1 MSALSKVNA
10 MKNLFKSILFG
21 FCVLAFGTA
30 FAGDKGTREE
40 AVALVKKAAA
50 YLQANG
56 KDKAFAEFSNPKG
69 QFVDRD
75 MYVYA
80 ADMNG
85 IALAHGANAKLIG
98 KSVMELKDADGKPFI
113 KELYEVAN
121 TKGKG
126 WVDYKWPN
134 PVTKVIEPKTT
145 YVEKVGDVVIA
156 CGVYK

>member
-1 MSALSKVNA
+1 
-10 MKNLFKSILFG
+10 MKNLLKVLLLG
-21 FCVLAFGTA
+21 ACLLAFGPA
-30 FAGDKGTREE
+30 GAAGDKGTREE

-56 KDKAFAEFSNPKG
+56 REKAFAEFSNPKG
-69 QFVDRD
+69 QFNDRD

-85 IALAHGANAKLIG
+85 IALAHGANPKLIG

-113 KELYEVAN
+113 KELYDVAN

-134 PVTKVIEPKTT
+134 PMTKVIEPKTT

>member
-1 MSALSKVNA
+1 MQK
-10 MKNLFKSILFG
+10 LFKYILFG
-21 FCVLAFGTA
+21 ICAMAFGG
-30 FAGDKGTREE
+30 AGAADKGTPEE

-75 MYVYA
+75 MYLYA

-85 IALAHGANAKLIG
+85 LALAHGANAKLIG
-98 KSVMELKDADGKPFI
+98 KSVMELKDADGKYFI
-113 KELYEVAN
+113 KELYQVAN
-121 TKGKG
+121 IKGKG

-134 PVTKVIEPKTT
+134 PVTKAIESKTT
-145 YVEKVGDVVIA
+145 YVEKVGDIVIA

>member
-1 MSALSKVNA
+1 MQK
-10 MKNLFKSILFG
+10 LFKCILFG
-21 FCVLAFGTA
+21 VFALAVGA
-30 FAGDKGTREE
+30 AGAADKGTPEE
-40 AVALVKKAAA
+40 AVALVKKAVA

-75 MYVYA
+75 MYLYA

-85 IALAHGANAKLIG
+85 LALAHGANAKLIG
-98 KSVMELKDADGKPFI
+98 KSVMELKDADGKYFI
-113 KELYEVAN
+113 KELYQVAN

-134 PVTKVIEPKTT
+134 PVTKAIESKTT
-145 YVEKVGDVVIA
+145 YVEKVGEIVIA